1 MYSVIRIV
9 PFFKTGRSS
18 EGAILKTVTNY
29 TLPLILILLLSACA
43 GSGNSA
49 GSTSANPF
57 SVWNVLS
64 SGSSAT
70 LMGGS
75 SVVTLDQTVSQY
87 SSGASAS
94 ISFDAGRNVSS
105 LSFVSA
111 NGTSASFNVVN
122 GDQITSNYG
131 GSTVV
136 ASNNTKTQMAILAN
150 PYYMGYDYQTYGAWG
165 AYGSSTTS
173 SYGVSL
179 GSATPGSSIPS
190 NGTGT
195 FVGGMAG
202 YYTDIKNNGY
212 LVFANMTATVDFAAR
227 QVNLTTANTALVG
240 MPIGASVS
248 ASGLNM
254 TGSLAY
260 GVSSNKLTG
269 TFTTT
274 NGMTG
279 NASGQFYGPS
289 ANEVGGTFAATSS
302 TQGTLVG
309 GFGGKR

>member
-1 MYSVIRIV
+1 M
-9 PFFKTGRSS
+9 
-18 EGAILKTVTNY
+18 KTVTNY

-43 GSGNSA
+43 GSGSSSGSA
-49 GSTSANPF
+49 SASPF
-57 SVWNVLS
+57 SVWNALS
-64 SGSSAT
+64 GGSSAT
-70 LMGGS
+70 LIGGS
-75 SVVTLDQTVSQY
+75 SLVTLDQTVSQY
-87 SSGASAS
+87 SSGASAT

-111 NGTSASFNVVN
+111 NGASASFNVAN

-131 GSTVV
+131 GSTIV
-136 ASNNTKTQMAILAN
+136 ASSNSKTQMAIMAN

-165 AYGSSTTS
+165 AYGNSTT

-190 NGTGT
+190 TGTGT

-212 LVFANMTATVDFAAR
+212 LAFANMTATVDFAAR
-227 QVNLTTANTALVG
+227 QVSLTTANTALVG

-254 TGSLAY
+254 TGTLAY
-260 GVSSNKLTG
+260 GASSNKLIG
-269 TFTTT
+269 TVTTT
-274 NGMTG
+274 SGMTG
-279 NASGQFYGPS
+279 NALGQFYGPS